1 MELLEML
8 EEMLWELQELLES
21 MPGFEEVNDG

>member
-8 EEMLWELQELLES
+8 EEMLWELQEMLDNMES
-21 MPGFEEVNDG
+21 FEEVNDV

>member
-8 EEMLWELQELLES
+8 EEMLWELEELLES
-21 MPGFEEVNDG
+21 MPSFEEVDNG